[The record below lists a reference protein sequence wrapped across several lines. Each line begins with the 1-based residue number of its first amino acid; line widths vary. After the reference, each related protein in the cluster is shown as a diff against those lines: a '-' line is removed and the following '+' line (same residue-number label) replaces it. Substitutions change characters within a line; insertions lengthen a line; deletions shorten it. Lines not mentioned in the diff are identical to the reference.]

1 MQILVRQRF
10 QLPSPNQRLLL
21 EQSFPTLLQIV
32 MVLQLVLSRFLLRV
46 ELQLIPT
53 TLVLE
58 LRLLERS
65 QV

>member
-32 MVLQLVLSRFLLRV
+32 MVLQLVLSRFLLLA
-46 ELQLIPT
+46 EHLLILS

-58 LRLLERS
+58 RKLRERS
-65 QV
+65 LD